1 MLIITLRS
9 VTMESEDIEGS
20 LVKYYDGKAV
30 NAIVGIKSEMDKV
43 DSLSKTLAGNPSIR
57 DVFIVTGDFDI
68 IIKVRFPEFWN
79 LHEFLVDEL
88 IKLPGVRETKTMMVL
103 STLKDSG
110 NSTTMGWKQ

>member
-1 MLIITLRS
+1 
-9 VTMESEDIEGS
+9 MESDDIEGS
-20 LVKYYDGKAV
+20 LVKYYDGRAV

-43 DSLSKTLAGNPSIR
+43 DSLSKALAGNPSIQ

-88 IKLPGVRETKTMMVL
+88 IRLPGVRETKTMMVL
-103 STLKDSG
+103 AAPKDSG
-110 NSTTMGWKQ
+110 NMPVGWKQ